1 MPAYDRIIAAVTKRA
16 LCGIL
21 AIGTALEVSMRTI
34 LFGVFAAVVVGIV
47 MVVIGLPQ
55 HALLGAFLT
64 MAGFAVYY
72 ICASLI
78 RKRTI

>member
-1 MPAYDRIIAAVTKRA
+1 
-16 LCGIL
+16 
-21 AIGTALEVSMRTI
+21 MRTI

-55 HALLGAFLT
+55 HALLGALLV
-64 MAGFAVYY
+64 MAGFALYY
-72 ICASLI
+72 ICASVI